1 MRTREGRR
9 SIRGAFVSALNAAA
23 VGLLVMGCSG
33 PERVAAPIRVSER
46 SGGSATSTTSTTSAS
61 ETTVAA
67 GVSSTAPAGSAAET
81 STTVAVPADPTRA
94 AVEDAYLKAVKA
106 FENAALIPSPDSPE
120 IAMWTTGPM
129 FEGWT
134 KDLSAMRI
142 QGRVGRFPA
151 DSKRR
156 IEVESFALVSPT
168 EATLETCQLDDGVV
182 SEVATGRIVN
192 DDVVTRR
199 LRSILRLEAGSWRL
213 AEREDA
219 GEAAGLTCFA

>member
-94 AVEDAYLKAVKA
+94 AVEDAYRNAVKA
-106 FENAALIPSPDSPE
+106 AEGAAMIPTPDSPNVVK
-120 IAMWTTGPM
+120 WNTGPM
-129 FEGWT
+129 LEKWT
-134 KDLSAMRI
+134 ANLSALRI
-142 QGRVGRFPA
+142 QGRVVSFPA
-151 DSKRR
+151 NSVRR
-156 IEVESFALVSPT
+156 IEIDSYELTSELRAVVEV
-168 EATLETCQLDDGVV
+168 CGLDDAVV
-182 SEVATGRIVN
+182 TETSSGKVVN

-199 LRSILRLEAGSWRL
+199 MRAVIVFDAGWKL
-213 AEREDA
+213 AEREELA
-219 GEAAGLTCFA
+219 QGAEARCFDS